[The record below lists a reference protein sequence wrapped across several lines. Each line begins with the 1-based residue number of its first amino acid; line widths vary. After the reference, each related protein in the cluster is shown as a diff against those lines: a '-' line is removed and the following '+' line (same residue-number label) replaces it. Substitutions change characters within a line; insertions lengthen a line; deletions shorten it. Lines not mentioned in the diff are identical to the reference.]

1 MKVAVTGGG
10 SGGHIFP
17 ALAVALRLI
26 ELGHEVSYV
35 GAEGG
40 METRIVPEAGVPF
53 HALPAG
59 KYNRNTLQPREAWK
73 AVRGLMAARA
83 LLRRLRPR
91 VVLSTG
97 GFAGFPFAFAAENA
111 GVPVVLL
118 EQNATLGLAN
128 RWLAPRARRI
138 ALAMDVSLPRK
149 LAFKA
154 LVTGMPVREERREAR
169 AAKEAL
175 GFDPERPLLL
185 VMGGSQ
191 GSLALNRA
199 LPELLEPYLGRWQV
213 LHQTGERGLEAAR
226 ERVRGLADYRT
237 EAFVDAILAWS
248 AADAAVTR
256 AGATTLAEAAYH
268 GVPLLAVP
276 LPAGVDGGAQER
288 NARFYATR
296 EAALAA
302 DQEKPGELAAQLE
315 RLLEDA
321 DLRARLRE
329 HLAELSPAGATERL
343 AHLLLEVAE

>member
-1 MKVAVTGGG
+1 MKIAVTGGG

-17 ALAVALRLI
+17 ALAVARRLI
-26 ELGHEVSYV
+26 QLGHEVSYV

-40 METRIVPEAGVPF
+40 METRLVPEAGVPF

-59 KYNRNTLQPREAWK
+59 KYSRNTLQPREAWK
-73 AVRGLMAARA
+73 AVRGLIGARA

-97 GFAGFPFAFAAENA
+97 GFAGFPLAFAAENA

-149 LAFKA
+149 LAFKT
-154 LVTGMPVREERREAR
+154 LVTGMPVREDRREAH
-169 AAKEAL
+169 AAKESL

-199 LPELLEPYLGRWQV
+199 LPDLLEPFLGDWQV
-213 LHQTGERGLEAAR
+213 LHQTGERGFE
-226 ERVRGLADYRT
+226 EVHGQVTGLAGYRA
-237 EAFVDAILAWS
+237 EAFVDAVTAWS

-276 LPAGVDGGAQER
+276 LPASVDGGAQEH
-288 NARFYATR
+288 NARFYATH
-296 EAALAA
+296 EAILVA
-302 DQEKPGELAAQLE
+302 DQEKPGEFAAQLE

-321 DLRARLRE
+321 GLRAHLQAR
-329 HLAELSPAGATERL
+329 LAELSPAGATERL

>member
-1 MKVAVTGGG
+1 VKVAVTGGG

-17 ALAVALRLI
+17 ALAVARRLI

-40 METRIVPEAGVPF
+40 METRLVPEAGVPF
-53 HALPAG
+53 YALPAG
-59 KYNRNTLQPREAWK
+59 KYNRKTLQPREAWK
-73 AVRGLMAARA
+73 ALRGFVSARA

-97 GFAGFPFAFAAENA
+97 GFAGFPLAFAAENA

-118 EQNATLGLAN
+118 EQNAALGLAN

-138 ALAMDVSLPRK
+138 ALAMDVRLPRK

-154 LVTGMPVREERREAR
+154 LVTGMPVREERREVR
-169 AAKEAL
+169 TAKQAL
-175 GFDPERPLLL
+175 GFDPDRPLLL

-191 GSLALNRA
+191 GSLALNRT
-199 LPELLEPYLGRWQV
+199 LPDLLEPHLESWQV
-213 LHQTGERGLEAAR
+213 LHQTGERGLEAVR
-226 ERVRGLADYRT
+226 ERVAALAGYRA
-237 EAFVDAILAWS
+237 EAFVDAVTAWS

-276 LPAGVDGGAQER
+276 LPATVDGGAQEQ

-321 DLRARLRE
+321 GMRAHLQE

>member
-17 ALAVALRLI
+17 ALAVAQRLI
-26 ELGHEVSYV
+26 ELGHEVHYV

-59 KYNRNTLQPREAWK
+59 KYNRNTLQPQEAWK
-73 AVRGLMAARA
+73 ALRGLVSARA
-83 LLRRLRPR
+83 LLGRLKPR

-97 GFAGFPFAFAAENA
+97 GFAGFPLAFVAGMA

-118 EQNATLGLAN
+118 EQNAALGLAN

-138 ALAMDVSLPRK
+138 ALAMDVRLPRK
-149 LAFKA
+149 LSYKT
-154 LVTGMPVREERREAR
+154 LVTGMPVREERLEPDT
-169 AAKEAL
+169 AKEAL
-175 GFDPERPLLL
+175 GFDPKRPLLL

-191 GSLALNRA
+191 GSLTLNQI
-199 LPELLEPYLGRWQV
+199 LPGLLEPWLDTWQV
-213 LHQTGERGLEAAR
+213 LHQTGERGFEEA
-226 ERVRGLADYRT
+226 RVRTEGWKGYRT
-237 EAFVDAILAWS
+237 AAFVDAVLAWS

-256 AGATTLAEAAYH
+256 AGATTLAEAAFH
-268 GVPLLAVP
+268 ATPLLTVP
-276 LPAGVDGGAQER
+276 LPSSIDGGAQEQ

-302 DQEKPGELAAQLE
+302 DQEKPGDVKAQLE
-315 RLLEDA
+315 RLLADD
-321 DLRARLRE
+321 DLRVRLQGNLRG
-329 HLAELSPAGATERL
+329 LSPAGATERL

>member
-1 MKVAVTGGG
+1 VKIVVTGGG

-17 ALAVALRLI
+17 ALAVAQRLM
-26 ELGHEVSYV
+26 ELGHEVHYV
-35 GAEGG
+35 GAEEG

-59 KYNRNTLQPREAWK
+59 KYNRNTFQPREAWK
-73 AVRGLMAARA
+73 ALRGLAAARA
-83 LLRRLRPR
+83 LLVRLKPR

-97 GFAGFPFAFAAENA
+97 GFAGFPLAFVAEIA

-138 ALAMDVSLPRK
+138 ALAMDVKLPRK

-154 LVTGMPVREERREAR
+154 LVTGMPVREERLDAR
-169 AAKEAL
+169 AAKETL

-191 GSLALNRA
+191 GSLALNHL
-199 LPELLEPYLGRWQV
+199 LPELLEPYQGTWQV
-213 LHQTGERGLEAAR
+213 LHQTGERGLEETRSRTAD
-226 ERVRGLADYRT
+226 RVGYRT
-237 EAFVDAILAWS
+237 EAFVDAVTAWS

-276 LPAGVDGGAQER
+276 LPASIDGGAQEH
-288 NARFYATR
+288 NARFYTTR
-296 EAALAA
+296 EAALGA
-302 DQEKPGELAAQLE
+302 DQEKPGDVAAQLE
-315 RLLEDA
+315 RLLGDA
-321 DLRARLRE
+321 GLRARLQANLR
-329 HLAELSPAGATERL
+329 ELSPAGATERL

>member
-1 MKVAVTGGG
+1 MKVVVTGGG
-10 SGGHIFP
+10 SGGHVFP
-17 ALAVALRLI
+17 ALAVARRLI

-40 METRIVPEAGVPF
+40 METRLVPEAGVPF

-73 AVRGLMAARA
+73 ALRGLAAARA
-83 LLRRLRPR
+83 LLRRLKPR

-97 GFAGFPFAFAAENA
+97 GFAGFPLAFVAEIA

-138 ALAMDVSLPRK
+138 ALAMDVNLPRK
-149 LAFKA
+149 LAYKA
-154 LVTGMPVREERREAR
+154 LVTGMPVREERLDAR
-169 AAKEAL
+169 AAKEML

-191 GSLALNRA
+191 GSRALNRM
-199 LPELLEPYLGRWQV
+199 LPERLEPWLGTWQV
-213 LHQTGERGLEAAR
+213 LHQTGEQGLEETRAR
-226 ERVRGLADYRT
+226 ATGWQGYRA
-237 EAFVDAILAWS
+237 EAFVDAVPAWS

-276 LPAGVDGGAQER
+276 LPSSVDGGAQER

-302 DQEKPGELAAQLE
+302 DQEKPGDVAAQLE
-315 RLLEDA
+315 RLLGDA
-321 DLRARLRE
+321 DLRAHLRE
-329 HLAELSPAGATERL
+329 NLHDLSPAGATERL